1 MKAKIEALISQVY
14 TSISLEDLSTIL
26 PTSKEE
32 VNKGECVSPPPP
44 FLPPSRTTKIFLE
57 ILTFLTTVIEKNGWK
72 LDAGSN
78 MVKITK
84 QDVESDKSIPESSLQ
99 QMTKYVLRVLF
110 LLSFYYFPSPPSELK
125 TKRSFTLFSI
135 STGMLSI
142 WTQKISRTIPIEQP
156 RL

>member
-1 MKAKIEALISQVY
+1 VGFHAKASAYEWSELLQPLMSVLAGEVKAKIEALISQVY

-32 VNKGECVSPPPP
+32 VNK
-44 FLPPSRTTKIFLE
+44 
-57 ILTFLTTVIEKNGWK
+57 VIEKNGWK

-99 QMTKYVLRVLF
+99 QMTKYVVHLDTENF
-110 LLSFYYFPSPPSELK
+110 KNYSN
-125 TKRSFTLFSI
+125 
-135 STGMLSI
+135 
-142 WTQKISRTIPIEQP
+142 
-156 RL
+156 